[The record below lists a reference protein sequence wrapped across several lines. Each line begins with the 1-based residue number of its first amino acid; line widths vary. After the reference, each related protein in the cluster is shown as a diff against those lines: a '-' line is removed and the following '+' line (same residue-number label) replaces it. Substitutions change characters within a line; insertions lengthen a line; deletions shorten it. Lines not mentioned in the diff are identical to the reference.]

1 MLEKKVLERIGKLQK
16 CALDLQ
22 GNWKKSSVNEEAGKN
37 SKGLVFPGVNI
48 HYRRIFLK
56 S

>member
-1 MLEKKVLERIGKLQK
+1 MLGKRIFERIRKLQK

-22 GNWKKSSVNEEAGKN
+22 GNWKKSSVNEEAGTN
-37 SKGLVFPGVNI
+37 RKGLIFPGVNI